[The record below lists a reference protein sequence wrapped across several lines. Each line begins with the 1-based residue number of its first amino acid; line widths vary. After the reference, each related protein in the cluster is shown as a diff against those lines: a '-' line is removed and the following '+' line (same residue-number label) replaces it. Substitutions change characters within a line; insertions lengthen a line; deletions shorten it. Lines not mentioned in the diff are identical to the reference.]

1 MVLLIN
7 SVNIKISGIHKIKC
21 KMKEKVSTIKE
32 TRPREPHIQE
42 LTIDKMKRNYS
53 DRNGK
58 RMRSEWKK
66 KEWL

>member
-1 MVLLIN
+1 
-7 SVNIKISGIHKIKC
+7 
-21 KMKEKVSTIKE
+21 MKEKVSTIKE

-58 RMRSEWKK
+58 RMREIEWTSRHVGAIRI
-66 KEWL
+66 LS